1 MRYTSRVFTLRQI
14 REASEAFAALEI
26 KPTNSGPAIQK
37 AYIQRIK
44 DVHPDFMGGDT
55 SAAVQ
60 VNAANALLKKHKDD
74 STLTGIVTALRDA
87 AQAGSSQTDE
97 EIVEGLRRPGGS
109 WKTSVPRSSEAAVL
123 DYVGGGEFTLYLY
136 GEFLRGNLRPRAAVG
151 VLMKLIE
158 PGYESRVDDIR
169 VWVFVRNK
177 SMNLIPLGDLGA
189 YLVNAIPA
197 DEGPVDVAAGQRA
210 PLKSAAS
217 IEPPA
222 QARPSKDEAPPEGLA
237 ETFRHVDW
245 RGMFSGYVLL
255 VQRGNIRIFRLKR
268 SQGQLDVSY
277 FGSYVSSSAALVALN
292 KKGLNQD
299 LVPVWILSEVLGA
312 EPMRLGAA

>member
-55 SAAVQ
+55 SAAAQ
-60 VNAANALLKKHKDD
+60 VNVANALLKKHKDD
-74 STLTGIVTALRDA
+74 STLTGIVTALREA
-87 AQAGSSQTDE
+87 AQAGSSQTDDD
-97 EIVEGLRRPGGS
+97 IVEGLQRPGGS
-109 WKTSVPRSSEAAVL
+109 WKTSVPRSNEAAVL

-151 VLMKLIE
+151 VLMKLIG
-158 PGYESRVDDIR
+158 PGYESRLDDIR

-189 YLVNAIPA
+189 YLANAIPA
-197 DEGPVDVAAGQRA
+197 DEGPVDAPSGRRA

-217 IEPPA
+217 GEPPA
-222 QARPSKDEAPPEGLA
+222 QARPNTEEAPPEGLE
-237 ETFRHVDW
+237 ETFRQVDW
-245 RGMFSGYVLL
+245 RGMFIGYVLL
-255 VQRGNIRIFRLKR
+255 VEGGSIRVFRLKR
-268 SQGQLDVSY
+268 SRGQLDVSY
-277 FGSYVSSSAALVALN
+277 FGSYVSSAAALLALSR
-292 KKGLNQD
+292 KGLNPD
-299 LVPVWILSEVLGA
+299 IVPVWVLSDVLGT
-312 EPMRLGAA
+312 EPTRLGAA